1 MTDQDYRLIS
11 ERHAGSLIMSGTHG
25 CEAGCEGGRKLEG
38 LRRRRSDM
46 TRRWESDSLEP
57 VGTRDHARGPMDAPV
72 TLVKYGDYECPYC
85 GEAHPV
91 LKELL
96 ERVGEQVR
104 FVFRLFPLDTV
115 HPRARRAAQAAEAA
129 ASQGR
134 FWEMHDLLYERQ
146 DELSEEDLLRYAAE
160 LGLDLRRF
168 EVDLTNDHH
177 AWRIEEDRLGGD
189 RAGVRGTPTLFVNG
203 VRYTGTLDLEGLL
216 AAVEEATSSSSASLG
231 EGGGMTERI
240 GPLAHLLD
248 EICSERRGVNNRT
261 LRWVVNLAVEIAREG
276 REGRKIGTLFVVG
289 DSEAVLEHSRPMIL
303 DPLYGH
309 PQESKRIEDSDLRE
323 TLKELAQLDGAFVVS
338 DEGVV
343 ISAARYIDAASDHLE
358 LPLGLG
364 SRHVAA
370 ASVSSRTEA
379 VSVAVSESST
389 VRMFDD
395 GELVAEIVP
404 ELWILGEYGSYLD
417 GSSMGR

>member
-1 MTDQDYRLIS
+1 
-11 ERHAGSLIMSGTHG
+11 
-25 CEAGCEGGRKLEG
+25 
-38 LRRRRSDM
+38 M
-46 TRRWESDSLEP
+46 TRRKESGSLEP
-57 VGTRDHARGPMDAPV
+57 VGARDHARGPEDAPV

-85 GEAHPV
+85 GQLHPV
-91 LKELL
+91 LKELQ
-96 ERVGEQVR
+96 ERAGERIR
-104 FVFRLFPLDTV
+104 FVYRHFPLDSA
-115 HPRARRAAQAAEAA
+115 HPRARRAALATEAA

-134 FWEMHDLLYERQ
+134 FWEMHDLLYENQ
-146 DELSEEDLLRYAAE
+146 DELGEEDLTRYATE

-168 EVDLTNDHH
+168 EEDLANDHL
-177 AWRIEEDRLGGD
+177 AWRIEEDRLGGE
-189 RAGVRGTPTLFVNG
+189 RAGVEGTPALFVSG
-203 VRYTGTLDLEGLL
+203 VRYAGPMDLDGLL
-216 AAVEEATSSSSASLG
+216 AAVEEAASSPGSPPD
-231 EGGGMTERI
+231 EGGVPERT
-240 GPLAHLLD
+240 GLLAELLD
-248 EICSERRGVNNRT
+248 EVCSERRGVNNRT
-261 LRWVVNLAVEIAREG
+261 LRRVVNLAVEIAREG

-289 DSEAVLEHSRPMIL
+289 DSEAVLGRSRPMIL

-309 PQESKRIEDSDLRE
+309 THESKRIEDPNLRE

-343 ISAARYIDAASDHLE
+343 LSAARYIDAASDHLE

-379 VSVAVSESST
+379 VAVAVSESST

-404 ELWILGEYGSYLD
+404 ELWLLGGYGSYVD
-417 GSSMGR
+417 SSSMGRETRRPTL

>member
-1 MTDQDYRLIS
+1 
-11 ERHAGSLIMSGTHG
+11 
-25 CEAGCEGGRKLEG
+25 
-38 LRRRRSDM
+38 M
-46 TRRWESDSLEP
+46 TRRKESGSLEP
-57 VGTRDHARGPMDAPV
+57 VGARDHARGPEGAPV

-85 GEAHPV
+85 GQLHPV
-91 LKELL
+91 LKELQ
-96 ERVGEQVR
+96 ERTGERMR
-104 FVFRLFPLDTV
+104 FVFRHFPLDSA
-115 HPRARRAAQAAEAA
+115 HPRARRAALAAEAA

-134 FWEMHDLLYERQ
+134 FWEMHDLLYENQ
-146 DELSEEDLLRYAAE
+146 DELGEEDLTRYAAE

-168 EVDLTNDHH
+168 EEDLANDHL
-177 AWRIEEDRLGGD
+177 AWRIEEDRLGGE
-189 RAGVRGTPTLFVNG
+189 RAGVGGTPALFVNG
-203 VRYTGTLDLEGLL
+203 VRYAGPMDLDGLL
-216 AAVEEATSSSSASLG
+216 AAVEEAASSPGSPPG
-231 EGGGMTERI
+231 EGGVPERT
-240 GPLAHLLD
+240 GPLAELLD
-248 EICSERRGVNNRT
+248 EVCSKRRGVNNRT
-261 LRWVVNLAVEIAREG
+261 LRRVVNLAVEIAREG

-289 DSEAVLEHSRPMIL
+289 DSEAVLGRSRPMIL

-309 PQESKRIEDSDLRE
+309 THESKRIEDPNLRE

-343 ISAARYIDAASDHLE
+343 LSAARYIDAASDHLE

-379 VSVAVSESST
+379 VAVAVSESST

-404 ELWILGEYGSYLD
+404 ELWLLGGYGSYVD
-417 GSSMGR
+417 GSSMGRETRRPTL